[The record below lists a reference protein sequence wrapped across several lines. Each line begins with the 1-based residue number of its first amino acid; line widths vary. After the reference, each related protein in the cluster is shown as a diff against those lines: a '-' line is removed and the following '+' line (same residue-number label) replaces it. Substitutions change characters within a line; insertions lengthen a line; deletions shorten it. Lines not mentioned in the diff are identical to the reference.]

1 METRQL
7 YYRIDRREIC
17 FFHSILEAYD
27 GLATVTTLD
36 PELGIVRL
44 SVPSGAENDVVRI
57 IRELRADGI
66 LIEETDPVL

>member
-44 SVPSGAENDVVRI
+44 SVPSGAENDVARI

-66 LIEETDPVL
+66 LIEETDPIG